1 MDQLMKTSTQIEK
14 EMLASIDEAYH
25 DILVPVL
32 RKHRRDLARLDK
44 LMKEGNMA
52 QARVLW
58 RRSGIVD
65 ELAMAVADA
74 GKVSAGAIRAGLTR
88 IREAAKHDTG

>member
-32 RKHRRDLARLDK
+32 RKHRRDLDRLDK
-44 LMKEGNMA
+44 LMKEGDMA
-52 QARVLW
+52 QARALW